1 VGSVTLIAAVRDGE
15 KILIGADGSEWFRA
29 AGTQETIRRDAV
41 KLYRLG
47 SNRVVWGVAGDGG
60 FAEIVHRSFE
70 DDGVPEFDTW
80 IALQAHARNRIDEV
94 ASTRLVK
101 ASNFVFA
108 GVVGEDEAGI
118 YGTNV
123 HPPGWWEAPGGEFCS
138 VGIDARHIWDGLT
151 EVEPERR
158 FERAL
163 DMAIVE
169 FGELLGPPAVIWRI
183 STSECVQVR

>member
-1 VGSVTLIAAVRDGE
+1 VTLIAAVRDGE